1 MTHIFARGI
10 AALFAVGAALPA
22 FAQDAGETP
31 LEESAIVVD
40 APLLLPSA
48 GLMNDHMHEGG
59 EFMIG
64 LRFDRQNSGGLHQA
78 GADTLSDA
86 ETLAAGY
93 KVRGNRM
100 TMDMVMLDLMYA
112 PNDTVT
118 LMVMPH
124 YMWHRME
131 MIGIDPSVT
140 GTGMSMTGLAYG
152 STMKHGSDGF
162 GDTLVSASYRLA
174 RSASFGAH
182 ATLGVWAP
190 TGSVS
195 IRKANGNFEHFMLQP
210 GSGTWDVEPSVTMQ
224 GREGALGWGG
234 QAAYKWRTEQANAS
248 GYRLGDKARVTGWV
262 SYLTGNSAG
271 ITGRVEY
278 AHEGSIVG
286 QYNGPHGVMSPA
298 DRPENY
304 GGDVVTASLGLN
316 WLLPVGGARRPQASV
331 EFGVPVYQNLNGV
344 QMPQKWRL
352 SMGLL
357 QTF

>member
-1 MTHIFARGI
+1 MTKIFARG
-10 AALFAVGAALPA
+10 AAVLFTVAAAYPA
-22 FAQDAGETP
+22 FAQDAP
-31 LEESAIVVD
+31 LTVPEEPEIVVD

-59 EFMIG
+59 EVMIG
-64 LRFDRQNSGGLHQA
+64 LRFDRQRASGLHKA
-78 GADTLSDA
+78 GATTLSDA
-86 ETLAAGY
+86 QTLAAGY
-93 KVRGNRM
+93 TVRGNRM

-112 PNDTVT
+112 PSDQVT

-131 MIGIDPSVT
+131 MVGINPMNNGS
-140 GTGMSMTGLAYG
+140 GMAMAGLAYG
-152 STMKHGSDGF
+152 ATMNHGSEGF

-174 RSASFGAH
+174 RSSRFGAH
-182 ATLGVWAP
+182 ATLGLWAP

-195 IRKANGNFEHFMLQP
+195 IRKANGNFEHYMLQP
-210 GSGTWDVEPSVTMQ
+210 GSGTWDIEPVITAQ

-234 QAAYKWRTEQANAS
+234 QAAYKWRAERANES
-248 GYRLGDKARVTGWV
+248 GYRLGDKARMTGWV
-262 SYLTGNSAG
+262 SYMASNSTGF
-271 ITGRVEY
+271 TGRVEY
-278 AHEGSIVG
+278 AHEGRIVG
-286 QYNGPHGVMSPA
+286 RYNGPHGTMSPA

-316 WLLPVGGARRPQASV
+316 WLLPVGGARRPQASF
-331 EFGVPVYQNLNGV
+331 EFGVPVYQHLNGV

-352 SMGLL
+352 AMGLL